1 MTTPRTTET
10 AGQTA
15 PPEEIKA
22 VPVRHPGRWLAAAV
36 VLVLVAMFVHTLVTN
51 PRYEWDVIGSYLFSR
66 RVLEGLAITI
76 LLTVVSMAIGI
87 VLGVILAVMRLSANP
102 LLSGSSWVYIWFFR
116 GTPVLVQL
124 LFWFNLAF
132 LYPQISLGVP
142 FGPSF
147 LHADANSLIT
157 PLAAA
162 ILGLGL
168 NEGAYMSEIVR
179 AGILSVE
186 HGQVEAAQ
194 ALGMSRGLTLRRI
207 VLPQAMRVIIPPT
220 GNETISMLK
229 TSSLA
234 SVITVTEL
242 LYAVQL
248 IYSVNFKTIPLLITA
263 SIWYLILTS
272 ILTARH
278 FYIERHAPRCRA
290 SPSSHA
296 VAADP
301 AHAVH
306 VSRATPARPLPALP
320 PQAGTNRGSA
330 AAETPPVP
338 GAGPMVLAESLRKS
352 FGRLEVLSGID
363 LKVAR
368 GEVVCYHRPVR
379 LGQVDPVRCMSRLE
393 KFNARRLWVDGE
405 LLGYPQRGDKLLEL
419 VSGNICRTGRDR
431 HGLPAVQLVPAH
443 DRNG

>member
-1 MTTPRTTET
+1 VTTPRTTET
-10 AGQTA
+10 AGRTT

-51 PRYEWDVIGSYLFSR
+51 PRYEWNVIGSYFFSR

-76 LLTVVSMAIGI
+76 LLTVVAMVIGI

-116 GTPVLVQL
+116 GTPILVQL

-147 LHADANSLIT
+147 LHGDANSLVT

-179 AGILSVE
+179 AGILSVD

-194 ALGMSRGLTLRRI
+194 ALGMSRSLTMRRI

-263 SIWYLILTS
+263 SIWYLIVTS
-272 ILTARH
+272 VLTAGQ
-278 FYIERHAPRCRA
+278 FYVERHYARG
-290 SPSSHA
+290 
-296 VAADP
+296 AA
-301 AHAVH
+301 
-306 VSRATPARPLPALP
+306 RELP
-320 PQAGTNRGSA
+320 P
-330 AAETPPVP
+330 TPWQRIRRTLFTFHAPPPAIPSQQPP
-338 GAGPMVLAESLRKS
+338 GG
-352 FGRLEVLSGID
+352 GR
-363 LKVAR
+363 
-368 GEVVCYHRPVR
+368 
-379 LGQVDPVRCMSRLE
+379 
-393 KFNARRLWVDGE
+393 
-405 LLGYPQRGDKLLEL
+405 
-419 VSGNICRTGRDR
+419 
-431 HGLPAVQLVPAH
+431 
-443 DRNG
+443 